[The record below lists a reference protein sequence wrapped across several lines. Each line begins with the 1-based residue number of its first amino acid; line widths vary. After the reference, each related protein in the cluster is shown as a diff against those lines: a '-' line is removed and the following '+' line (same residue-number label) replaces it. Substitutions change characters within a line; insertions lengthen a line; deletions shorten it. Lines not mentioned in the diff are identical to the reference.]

1 MIKKLR
7 FVCFGCGKDRPCFVE
22 SNQEPSSV
30 VEPLEDLRCVLDETN
45 KTGYNWEYAPNGT
58 DTQQTHTKIANDIER
73 AMDMLQPGHPPSG
86 VDIDNCRVALHGII
100 AQLR

>member
-58 DTQQTHTKIANDIER
+58 DTQQTEGEIKCSELGYAEMN
-73 AMDMLQPGHPPSG
+73 
-86 VDIDNCRVALHGII
+86 
-100 AQLR
+100 